1 MKKITS
7 LILALIAL
15 VSIIPIH
22 AAQLQTQTVTI
33 MNCDTG
39 RKIGEENNDTF
50 IMTRN
55 DTSFTLQFENGAY
68 VDLTQSDK
76 PVAGNKITYQLKF
89 FDYQRYQILMPDGAI
104 LNDNDINNTPYAS
117 LERLTKSSTKISTG
131 WYITETSKQQPLKI
145 LPLGASGTYGVNPD
159 AKQQI
164 NAAYR
169 TELSEDLID
178 YFGRTAFVGTRISYV
193 SSLSDPYLFRH
204 AGYNGYVLEDV
215 YNNPNFPGYL
225 PILEPMLKKYRPD
238 IVLLNMG
245 GNDVAATARITPEL
259 IDRWENFVLIIES
272 YLPEN
277 GMVLCMN
284 VAGKTNGMNS
294 KIREFNELMQNRAKE
309 LADQG
314 YKVGFV
320 DIYSQLP
327 TDECISSDDVHFN
340 DIGYSKWANILF
352 DAITTA
358 YSEEGLKVNDLAAPI
373 YTKPQPQDSSLSSS
387 SDSDPTTPSSFPVIP
402 VIGGGAILIVAVV
415 ILLITRKKKGKKT

>member
-1 MKKITS
+1 MKKIISFILVLGLFIS
-7 LILALIAL
+7 LIPA
-15 VSIIPIH
+15 H
-22 AAQLQTQTVTI
+22 AAQTTTKTVTI

-39 RKIGEENNDTF
+39 RKIGEENKDTF
-50 IMTRN
+50 IMTGD

-68 VDLTQSDK
+68 VDLTQGAK
-76 PVAGNKITYQLKF
+76 PAVGSKITYKLRL
-89 FDYQRYQILMPDGAI
+89 FDYQRYQILMPDNSI
-104 LNDNDINNTPYAS
+104 LNDNDQNNTPYAS
-117 LERLTKSSTKISTG
+117 LECLTKSSTKISTG

-145 LPLGASGTYGVNPD
+145 LPLGASGTFGVNPD

-169 TELSEDLID
+169 TELSEDLIE

-193 SSLSDPYLFRH
+193 SSLSEPYLFRH

-225 PILEPMLKKYRPD
+225 PLLEPMLKKYTPD

-309 LADQG
+309 LADNG

-340 DIGYSKWANILF
+340 DIGYSKWANVLY
-352 DAITTA
+352 DAVTTA
-358 YSEEGLKVNDLAAPI
+358 YNEESIKVNDLAAPI

-387 SDSDPTTPSSFPVIP
+387 SASAPTAPSSFPVIP
-402 VIGGGAILIVAVV
+402 IIVIGGILIIAVAV
-415 ILLITRKKKGKKT
+415 LLIIRKKKGKKA

>member
-1 MKKITS
+1 MKKIVS
-7 LILALIAL
+7 FILVLILFVGLIPVYAT
-15 VSIIPIH
+15 
-22 AAQLQTQTVTI
+22 QTTTETVTI

-39 RKIGEENNDTF
+39 RKIGEENKDTF

-68 VDLTQSDK
+68 VDLTQGNK
-76 PVAGNKITYQLKF
+76 PVVGNKITYKLRI
-89 FDYQRYQILMPDGAI
+89 FDYQRFQILMPDGAI
-104 LNDNDINNTPYAS
+104 LNDSDQNNTPYAS
-117 LERLTKSSTKISTG
+117 LECLTKSSTKISTG
-131 WYITETSKQQPLKI
+131 WFITETSKQQPLKI
-145 LPLGASGTYGVNPD
+145 LPLGASLTFGVNPD

-178 YFGRTAFVGTRISYV
+178 YFGRTVFVGTRISYL
-193 SSLSDPYLFRH
+193 SSLSEPYLFRH

-225 PILEPMLKKYRPD
+225 PLLEPMLKKYSPD

-284 VAGKTNGMNS
+284 VTGKTNGMNS
-294 KIREFNELMQNRAKE
+294 KIHEFNELMQNRAKE
-309 LADQG
+309 LADEG

-340 DIGYSKWANILF
+340 DVGYSKWANVLY

-358 YSEEGLKVNDLAAPI
+358 YNEEGVKVNDLAAPI
-373 YTKPQPQDSSLSSS
+373 YTTPQPPDSTLSSS
-387 SDSDPTTPSSFPVIP
+387 APPSDTSSQLPVIA
-402 VIGGGAILIVAVV
+402 VIAIGSVLITAIVV
-415 ILLITRKKKGKKT
+415 ILIIRKRKGKKA

>member
-1 MKKITS
+1 MKKMVSLT
-7 LILALIAL
+7 LILITLI
-15 VSIIPIH
+15 SIMPIH
-22 AAQLQTQTVTI
+22 ATQPQTQTVTF

-50 IMTRN
+50 IMTRT

-284 VAGKTNGMNS
+284 VAGKTNGMNG

-402 VIGGGAILIVAVV
+402 VIGGGAILIVAVI